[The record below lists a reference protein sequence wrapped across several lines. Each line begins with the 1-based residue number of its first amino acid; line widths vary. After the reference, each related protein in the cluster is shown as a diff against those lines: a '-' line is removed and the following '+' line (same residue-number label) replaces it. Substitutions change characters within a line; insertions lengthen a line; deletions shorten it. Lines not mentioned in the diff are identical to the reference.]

1 VGADVPVELVEK
13 REVFPDMAYRQFV
26 RVRENVGWNT
36 ALSQRRVQFQHR
48 LDRREDVGE
57 KFGEFV
63 ERAVK
68 PGGRLHFGEK
78 LLLAHPAGF
87 EAKEQRGVVD
97 EFLHF
102 GGGHFAARR
111 DSPSGDAIIKIHQH
125 FAEIED
131 DCLGSGHDQWISRRP
146 SSARLS
152 VSSSTNSNPLPAGKP
167 WAMREVFTDLVESR
181 LAR

>member
-1 VGADVPVELVEK
+1 MSAKNSANSSSVPSNPVTDCTSAKNCSWLIWPVSK
-13 REVFPDMAYRQFV
+13 RTSR
-26 RVRENVGWNT
+26 G
-36 ALSQRRVQFQHR
+36 
-48 LDRREDVGE
+48 
-57 KFGEFV
+57 
-63 ERAVK
+63 
-68 PGGRLHFGEK
+68 
-78 LLLAHPAGF
+78 
-87 EAKEQRGVVD
+87 GVVD